1 MKFIFFTILLIF
13 LSSWTNA
20 VRGHGS
26 NRALSL
32 KDQHRAL
39 NDLEKILAELQE
51 NGLFAEELHQFVMG
65 MSCKKYLVVYLDF

>member
-20 VRGHGS
+20 DRGQGS
-26 NRALSL
+26 NRAISL
-32 KDQHRAL
+32 KDQDRAL
-39 NDLEKILAELQE
+39 NDLEKILVELQD

-65 MSCKKYLVVYLDF
+65 KICILK